1 MLNPSPVSPIYRPQK
16 QARHPRHTFEAVSIR
31 QESMDMQREIQIP
44 QPQIKTEAPAVVDI
58 DVEDPNQ
65 MVVSNEYQDDDLGY
79 EEYQNEYDQH
89 DQQDQYEAVASTEDQ
104 GSAGMTL
111 IDTFTTHIVYL
122 YFRLD

>member
-1 MLNPSPVSPIYRPQK
+1 
-16 QARHPRHTFEAVSIR
+16 
-31 QESMDMQREIQIP
+31 MDMQREIQIP
-44 QPQIKTEAPAVVDI
+44 QPQFKTETPAVVNIDI
-58 DVEDPNQ
+58 EDPNQ

-104 GSAGMTL
+104 GSAGMTW